1 MKKLLFIFLLVFL
14 VSCNKVE
21 FKQLQRSYY
30 IYNFIELQNDLD
42 YKLIY
47 FCSKYETFEHFYD
60 IKETIKNE
68 IGADNYY
75 KDMQTR
81 MGVVSATKDTGT
93 CQFQNKT
100 FYYLANKYNKGAIL
114 RSIINVSNEVRNKH
128 NQIHPTEK
136 PVKLMEL
143 LIELVDNNTN
153 DFTVLDPFAG
163 SSATGVACY
172 NLNKNFIGCEID
184 NEYFNAAV
192 NRIYKE
198 CPQNLF

>member
-1 MKKLLFIFLLVFL
+1 MKKLLFIFLLFFL

-93 CQFQNKT
+93 CQFQHQT
-100 FYYLANKYNKGAIL
+100 FYYLAKKYDIKNANILSESQQIAIMVQAF
-114 RSIINVSNEVRNKH
+114 RDDKKNYWNGYK
-128 NQIHPTEK
+128 
-136 PVKLMEL
+136 KLKK
-143 LIELVDNNTN
+143 ILV
-153 DFTVLDPFAG
+153 
-163 SSATGVACY
+163 
-172 NLNKNFIGCEID
+172 E
-184 NEYFNAAV
+184 
-192 NRIYKE
+192 
-198 CPQNLF
+198 